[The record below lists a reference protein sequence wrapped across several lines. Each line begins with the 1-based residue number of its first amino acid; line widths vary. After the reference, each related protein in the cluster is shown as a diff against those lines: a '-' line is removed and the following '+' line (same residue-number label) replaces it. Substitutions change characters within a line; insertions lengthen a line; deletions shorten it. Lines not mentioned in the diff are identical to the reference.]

1 MHGYLVGF
9 GMGLPAG
16 PRFVLPWLLRYT
28 LGPYR
33 VWHALVRRYK
43 DPFFVRLP
51 ETPGTVATGHADGVK
66 AIISADASTLVP
78 WRLPATEAL
87 LTEDS
92 IFLQAGDAHRTTR
105 KLLAPLFQPARHDA
119 HCGMIAEVVERAVAG
134 LAPGPLVVHPFAQR
148 VTLQIILAVL
158 FGLREGPR
166 AERFHAVAK
175 RALDDHG
182 PTFLFVRLL
191 RRRASPFARVIDA
204 LEELRGL
211 VQEELELR
219 RRAGRAAARTTTT
232 PQPTPSPHAPT
243 SRRAP
248 PTQPPTSTPQ
258 AATSAHA
265 PQAAGCPRGDAR
277 RGDGRDMLDQ
287 LMQARRADGT
297 ALSDREIQV
306 HLADM
311 VVAGHETTT
320 VAIAWA
326 CYELCRHPL
335 VMARLVAEL
344 DAVDARAAPRSASGL
359 AELRYLEAVCH
370 ETLRLHAPLVF
381 LTRQVARPLHV
392 NGYDVPPGYGVSLVL
407 PLIHGDPATF
417 ADPERFDP
425 ERFLARSYGP
435 HQYLPFGGGA
445 KRCLG
450 ASFAMQEMM
459 IVLAGLVSQFRLR
472 LRHDRPVRARAR
484 AITIAPAGGVELV
497 IERRVPEAGAVSAA
511 AAPARRDGSC
521 PR

>member
-1 MHGYLVGF
+1 
-9 GMGLPAG
+9 MGLPAG

-28 LGPYR
+28 RSPYR
-33 VWHALVRRYK
+33 VWRALVRRYQ

-51 ETPGTVATGHADGVK
+51 ETPGTVATGHPEGVK

-87 LTEDS
+87 LTDDS

-119 HCGMIAEVVERAVAG
+119 HCATMAAVVDAALAG
-134 LAPGPLVVHPFAQR
+134 VAPGPLVVHPFAQR
-148 VTLQIILAVL
+148 LTLQIILAVL
-158 FGLREGPR
+158 FGLRDGPL

-175 RALDDHG
+175 RALDDNG
-182 PTFLFVRLL
+182 PTFLFVRFL

-204 LEELRGL
+204 LEELRAL
-211 VQEELELR
+211 VQDELER
-219 RRAGRAAARTTTT
+219 RRASSAR
-232 PQPTPSPHAPT
+232 
-243 SRRAP
+243 RP
-248 PTQPPTSTPQ
+248 P
-258 AATSAHA
+258 
-265 PQAAGCPRGDAR
+265 AAGCPA
-277 RGDGRDMLDQ
+277 GRDMLDQ

-297 ALSDREIQV
+297 PLSDREICV
-306 HLADM
+306 HLSDM

-320 VAIAWA
+320 VAIAWT
-326 CYELCRHPL
+326 CYELCRNPA

-344 DAVDARAAPRSASGL
+344 DGHPVPRTAAAL

-370 ETLRLHAPLVF
+370 ESLRLHAPLVF
-381 LTRQVARPLHV
+381 LTRQAAKPITVH
-392 NGYDVPPGYGVSLVL
+392 GHEVPAGYGVSLVL

-417 ADPERFDP
+417 PDPERFRP
-425 ERFLARSYGP
+425 ERFLERNYGP

-450 ASFAMQEMM
+450 ASFAVQEMM
-459 IVLAGLVSQFRLR
+459 IVLAGLLTRFELR
-472 LRHDRPVRARAR
+472 LRRDRVVRPRAR

-497 IERRVPEAGAVSAA
+497 IARRAERPAVSAV